1 MTIEMLDEKREERL
15 NDMLIELEQ
24 IQSHEQ
30 ILSIKKEK
38 LMADISMYYVLE
50 RGREKT
56 FNNEDFKVKVKKP
69 VNYSLDLSVWESIRR
84 KIAPELRPVKSKV
97 ELDVRAYKGLQ
108 IANKEVFEIV
118 SDAVSFK
125 DGKINV
131 KVERV
136 VR

>member
-1 MTIEMLDEKREERL
+1 MTIEMLDKKGEERL

-24 IQSHEQ
+24 IQSDEQ
-30 ILSIKKEK
+30 ILSIRKAK
-38 LMADISMYYVLE
+38 LMADISMYYALE

-56 FNNEDFKVKVKKP
+56 FESGDFKVKVKKP
-69 VNYSLDLSVWESIRR
+69 VNYSLDISVWESIRS
-84 KIAPELRPVKSKV
+84 KVAPELRPVKSNV
-97 ELDVRAYKGLQ
+97 ELDVRAYRGLQ
-108 IANKEVFEIV
+108 VANKEVFEIV

>member
-1 MTIEMLDEKREERL
+1 MTIEMLDEKGKERL
-15 NDMLIELEQ
+15 KDMLIELEQ

-30 ILSIKKEK
+30 ILRIKKEK
-38 LMADISMYYVLE
+38 LMADISMYYALE

-56 FNNEDFKVKVKKP
+56 FDSGDFKVKVKKP
-69 VNYSLDLSVWESIRR
+69 VNYSLDLSVWESIRS

-97 ELDVRAYKGLQ
+97 QLDVRAYRGLQ
-108 IANKEVFEIV
+108 VANKEVFEIV